1 MKKKSCQ
8 QNSSICTN
16 NTCLNGG
23 TCFKSP
29 VTNITKCTCPALF
42 TGKNCE
48 LNFNPC
54 SNTLNPVCQN
64 FGACIVIANQYP
76 YYQCICSDG
85 YFGPNCEISS
95 STTLLI
101 RTTTSRI
108 ISSSSSSSSTITS
121 CLDKSL
127 SCSYYAAHN
136 FCKAYYFLNGI
147 SILQYCAKSCNMCST
162 NLSTKAPIPCV
173 DKEYSCVIWGALR
186 YCNELPDP
194 FVCRKSCNLC

>member
-1 MKKKSCQ
+1 M
-8 QNSSICTN
+8 
-16 NTCLNGG
+16 NGG

-101 RTTTSRI
+101 KTTT
-108 ISSSSSSSSTITS
+108 TI
-121 CLDKSL
+121 
-127 SCSYYAAHN
+127 
-136 FCKAYYFLNGI
+136 GI
-147 SILQYCAKSCNMCST
+147 PMKYNASEPL
-162 NLSTKAPIPCV
+162 
-173 DKEYSCVIWGALR
+173 
-186 YCNELPDP
+186 
-194 FVCRKSCNLC
+194 